1 MLSRFLVVMLL
12 ASLAQGRRECDQG
25 VCGGDW
31 WASFDRAGLSKC
43 NQGCAMTGMC
53 LV

>member
-1 MLSRFLVVMLL
+1 MLSRFLVMLL
-12 ASLAQGRRECDQG
+12 ASLAHGRECGHG

-31 WASFDRAGLSKC
+31 QDSFDRAGWSKC
-43 NQGCAMTGMC
+43 EQGCAMTGMC